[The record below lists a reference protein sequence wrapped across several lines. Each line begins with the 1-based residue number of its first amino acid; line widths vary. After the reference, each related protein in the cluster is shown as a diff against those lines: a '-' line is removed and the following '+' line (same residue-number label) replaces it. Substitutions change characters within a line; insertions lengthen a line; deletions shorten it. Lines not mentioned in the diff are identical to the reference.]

1 MSEDKDNENEFE
13 RDFSE
18 GAEEETTL
26 NEDTSDLIQEE
37 VLENDII
44 SSTNGSE
51 NTEEEIDPIA
61 EANES
66 LITMNPAPFDK
77 TLEAMSQTLSSIDNK
92 MDLENLQLQKLD
104 QLSEIKEQLNR
115 MEDVSVATATASVS
129 VDPEPE
135 ITAEA
140 EEDVSQSNIGHNQQE
155 ISELLEKID
164 VLEKKIITIESK
176 SNDSNER
183 FKKIEGIVERF
194 EDLESEIQVE
204 YEEEEKPNFFKN
216 LFKKKDR
223 SEPYV
228 NNINFDETK
237 IQLEKIERII
247 PKEAASI
254 IEEAE
259 NSLEN
264 TTNETLINENY
275 KEEITKED
283 IKPKTNNLQYGLGML
298 LLLFTI
304 IIILFFFDKFEIID
318 LNFNQV
324 WNSVFSLINSL
335 LK

>member
-1 MSEDKDNENEFE
+1 
-13 RDFSE
+13 
-18 GAEEETTL
+18 
-26 NEDTSDLIQEE
+26 
-37 VLENDII
+37 
-44 SSTNGSE
+44 
-51 NTEEEIDPIA
+51 
-61 EANES
+61 
-66 LITMNPAPFDK
+66 
-77 TLEAMSQTLSSIDNK
+77 
-92 MDLENLQLQKLD
+92 
-104 QLSEIKEQLNR
+104 
-115 MEDVSVATATASVS
+115 
-129 VDPEPE
+129 
-135 ITAEA
+135 
-140 EEDVSQSNIGHNQQE
+140 
-155 ISELLEKID
+155 
-164 VLEKKIITIESK
+164 
-176 SNDSNER
+176 
-183 FKKIEGIVERF
+183 
-194 EDLESEIQVE
+194 
-204 YEEEEKPNFFKN
+204 N